1 MNISAQ
7 AVQTI
12 VFILLMAGW
21 FSFAA
26 IFIFRTKPPAEK
38 TRRRERASIFGIVL
52 QALSYFVVW
61 VAWRRPGVL
70 FIERGGL
77 PLVIALSLLT
87 LLLELYSLWLV
98 RGAVRALGKQWSL
111 TARVTEGH
119 RLVIEGPYRI
129 VRNPIYTGMLGML
142 LATGFAF
149 SRWPALVVGVVV
161 FITGTMI
168 RVRSEEKLLRE
179 TFGEEFEAYAK
190 RVPALIP
197 GLY

>member
-1 MNISAQ
+1 
-7 AVQTI
+7 
-12 VFILLMAGW
+12 
-21 FSFAA
+21 
-26 IFIFRTKPPAEK
+26 
-38 TRRRERASIFGIVL
+38 
-52 QALSYFVVW
+52 
-61 VAWRRPGVL
+61 
-70 FIERGGL
+70 
-77 PLVIALSLLT
+77 
-87 LLLELYSLWLV
+87 
-98 RGAVRALGKQWSL
+98 VRALGKQWSL